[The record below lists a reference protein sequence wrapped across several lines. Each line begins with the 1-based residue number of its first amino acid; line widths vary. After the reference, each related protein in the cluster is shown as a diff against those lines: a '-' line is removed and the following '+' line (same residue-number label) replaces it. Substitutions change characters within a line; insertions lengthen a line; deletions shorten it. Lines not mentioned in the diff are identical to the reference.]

1 MGKDSSYE
9 DFNINS
15 SFNCLLLSIMVE
27 YMHFKSSS
35 KDHIKFKITI
45 KDINCINVK
54 SVVIAYINCFINF
67 IMPNRQD
74 CQIQFY

>member
-1 MGKDSSYE
+1 
-9 DFNINS
+9 
-15 SFNCLLLSIMVE
+15 MVE